1 MAQISPLLTFFDPNP
16 DLSPAE
22 IEKEFHQMV
31 ERNQALDDFLEGKLP
46 ATDVLDILEANG
58 VDPVEYV
65 TEVDSVLNLYL
76 L

>member
-1 MAQISPLLTFFDPNP
+1 MSEFSPLLTFFGPNP
-16 DLSPAE
+16 DLSPPE
-22 IEKEFHQMV
+22 IEKEFNQML

-46 ATDVLDILEANG
+46 ASDVLDILEANG

-65 TEVDSVLNLYL
+65 IEVDSVLNLNL